1 MPTAPGKSTSTTS
14 SSVREDAMAIRE
26 LTLTRYAADMVLAP
40 IKGQVREA
48 VRIVVFGPNFPER
61 AVAPDILVGEQPAEH
76 VSVARDQRRIR
87 ALLVEMPADG
97 AVIRV
102 RYGDSQEG
110 VLREPFRRDQV
121 RPMPKECS

>member
-1 MPTAPGKSTSTTS
+1 
-14 SSVREDAMAIRE
+14 MAIRE

-76 VSVARDQRRIR
+76 VSVARDQRSIR
-87 ALLVEMPADG
+87 ALLAEMPADG